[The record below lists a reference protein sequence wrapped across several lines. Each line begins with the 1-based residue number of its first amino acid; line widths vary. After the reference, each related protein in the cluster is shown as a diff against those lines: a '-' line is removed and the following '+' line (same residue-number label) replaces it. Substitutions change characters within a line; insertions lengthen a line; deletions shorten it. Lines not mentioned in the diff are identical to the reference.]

1 MVAPAGKE
9 SWAWAGLPLNAYFA
23 RYVDVME
30 VMVMVLTEEEDALC
44 RDLGGIDLDPCGQQL
59 SLPVYIG
66 QFCAY
71 VTFVVSFALSVVKSR
86 PKNQCVPC
94 LNHKCFRQFPSLKAR
109 GFMKWN
115 NAQYGMTS
123 KSCVKYQVFVVPLDI
138 YYVLGPRSKCSFH
151 SYRSSFALNVILST
165 LHTPSARAS

>member
-1 MVAPAGKE
+1 MRCVETWAE
-9 SWAWAGLPLNAYFA
+9 SIWIRVGSNSLY
-23 RYVDVME
+23 
-30 VMVMVLTEEEDALC
+30 
-44 RDLGGIDLDPCGQQL
+44 L
-59 SLPVYIG
+59 SIG

-109 GFMKWN
+109 SFMKWN
-115 NAQYGMTS
+115 NAKYGMTS

-151 SYRSSFALNVILST
+151 SYRSSFALKCDS
-165 LHTPSARAS
+165 LHSPHPKCPCLLITHRR